1 MSHVRYRMLSA
12 LPEVLDPT
20 INDLFET
27 EIPELELITD
37 LIFDTRRLMLLPE
50 ATEDWIT
57 RWEKALQVKP
67 KTTDLEERRR
77 YLITLISSKIKI
89 NSVSLQKIT
98 KSFTNVNNLV
108 TVKDSAVHIR
118 FLGELP
124 TGYLN
129 RFLKYVRELIPAH
142 LGIQFSVEAPM
153 INKIYISGHTLLDV
167 RTVRFK

>member
-1 MSHVRYRMLSA
+1 MSQVRYRMLSA

-67 KTTDLEERRR
+67 KTIDLEERRR

-108 TVKDSAVHIR
+108 TVKGSAVHIR

-124 TGYLN
+124 TAYLN

-153 INKIYISGHTLLDV
+153 MNAIYISAHTFRDI
-167 RTVRFK
+167 RSVRFE

>member
-1 MSHVRYRMLSA
+1 MLSA

-67 KTTDLEERRR
+67 KTIDLEERRR

-108 TVKDSAVHIR
+108 NGKRFSGTYPIFRRTADRIFEPFFKVCARVDSCSLRNPI
-118 FLGELP
+118 LG
-124 TGYLN
+124 
-129 RFLKYVRELIPAH
+129 
-142 LGIQFSVEAPM
+142 
-153 INKIYISGHTLLDV
+153 
-167 RTVRFK
+167 

>member
-1 MSHVRYRMLSA
+1 MSHVKYRMLSA

-67 KTTDLEERRR
+67 KTIDLEERRR

-108 TVKDSAVHIR
+108 TVKGSAVHIR

-124 TGYLN
+124 TAYLN

-153 INKIYISGHTLLDV
+153 MNTIYISAHTFSDI
-167 RTVRFK
+167 RSVRFE